1 MMVAVGSST
10 CPSKVNWLPL
20 TRIPSCGQITVNV
33 GRLLAKKVGLKSIL
47 LDKVLTK
54 LEQSRF

>member
-1 MMVAVGSST
+1 
-10 CPSKVNWLPL
+10 
-20 TRIPSCGQITVNV
+20 V